1 MGAPF
6 GEAVVAPL
14 VEPNAG
20 PTTES
25 PDRLRGP
32 SLGPSLERL
41 VELLD
46 ERLVVPFE
54 VPFEDPLEEAPDE
67 DPEEAPEEAPEV
79 PPEPSHE
86 GPSEVPP
93 EEPPTDDDDFVELF
107 AARFPPEELELPAAE
122 LPADAPCCVSRT
134 VSSTRPSSPR
144 NCQPPGTRRMR
155 DAPTSLPLMRAKTIS
170 PLSTRNSNSPRS
182 LIV

>member
-20 PTTES
+20 PTTAS
-25 PDRLRGP
+25 PDRLRE
-32 SLGPSLERL
+32 PSLERL

-54 VPFEDPLEEAPDE
+54 VPFEDPLEEDPD
-67 DPEEAPEEAPEV
+67 EAPEEAPEV

-86 GPSEVPP
+86 GPSEVLP

-144 NCQPPGTRRMR
+144 NCQPSATRRTR

>member
-20 PTTES
+20 PTTAS
-25 PDRLRGP
+25 PDRLRE
-32 SLGPSLERL
+32 PSLERL

-54 VPFEDPLEEAPDE
+54 VPFEDPLEE
-67 DPEEAPEEAPEV
+67 DPEEPPEEAPEV

-107 AARFPPEELELPAAE
+107 AARFPPEDLELPAAE

-144 NCQPPGTRRMR
+144 NCQPSATRRTR

>member
-20 PTTES
+20 PTTAS
-25 PDRLRGP
+25 PDRLRE
-32 SLGPSLERL
+32 PSLERL

-54 VPFEDPLEEAPDE
+54 VPFEDPLEE
-67 DPEEAPEEAPEV
+67 DPEEPPEEAPEV

-86 GPSEVPP
+86 GPSEVLP

-107 AARFPPEELELPAAE
+107 AARFPPEELEPPAAE

-144 NCQPPGTRRMR
+144 NCQPSATRRTR